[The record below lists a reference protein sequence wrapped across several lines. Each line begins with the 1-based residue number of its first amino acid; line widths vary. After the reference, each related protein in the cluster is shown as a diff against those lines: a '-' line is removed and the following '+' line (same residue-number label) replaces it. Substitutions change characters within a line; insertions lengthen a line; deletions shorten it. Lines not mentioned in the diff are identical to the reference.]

1 MTFEQRDRLRLISAV
16 ALVAIVGLAVLVR
29 LRFAPVM
36 TQLVATQ
43 VDNQASKAI
52 NDAIQ
57 EQIEAGDISYDRI
70 VILDKDSAGNVTA
83 IRSNIAEINRLKT
96 TILGRIDEKLQ
107 DLSIEELGVPLGS
120 VVLPELFSGKGPEL
134 SVRVLA
140 VRTSD
145 AVFHNSFTAAGINQT
160 LHRITIDINVTVT
173 ILTMTGTH
181 EIEVDS
187 GVVAAETIIV
197 GSVPSTYIGM
207 DGLEEVLP

>member
-16 ALVAIVGLAVLVR
+16 ALVAIVGLTVLVR
-29 LRFAPVM
+29 FRFAPVM

-57 EQIEAGDISYDRI
+57 EQIEAGDISYDRM